1 MFWNATLAQAK
12 DPSIEIVCYKSG
24 YKGLLLGDSVTVTE
38 QMRAQA
44 ADLQMH
50 GGSPI
55 GNSRVKLTNVA
66 DCVKRGL
73 VKEGESPLEC
83 ACKQLEKDQI
93 TILHTVGG
101 DDTNTQAAELAKFL
115 LEESAYK
122 LCVVGLPKTIDN
134 DVFPI
139 RQSLGAYT
147 AAEHGAAYFANV
159 VNELSANPRML
170 ILHEVMGR
178 DCGWLTAYTAK
189 IYREEKL
196 SQLNWVEGFSGTP
209 VRRNKDVH
217 AVYIPEMQID
227 IDSESARYG
236 TTSSSQSARSV
247 RILSDMLPHLL
258 GPTIACI
265 RARLEACFSL
275 ARSVCRTAL
284 RRSWI
289 RTTAATSSSQRVPA
303 LRALLQRWRRVAK
316 TFLAMRLGTSSWTRS
331 IPAHGL
337 PNSLLRR

>member
-1 MFWNATLAQAK
+1 LLPAALLQAT

-24 YKGLLLGDSVTVTE
+24 YKGLLLGDSITVTE
-38 QMRAQA
+38 EMRSKA

-73 VKEGESPLEC
+73 VKEGESPLQC

-93 TILHTVGG
+93 TILHTIGG

-115 LEESAYK
+115 MEDSAYK

-147 AAEHGAAYFANV
+147 AAQHGATYFANV

-189 IYREEKL
+189 TYREEKL
-196 SQLNWVEGFSGTP
+196 SELSWVEGFSGTTCKK
-209 VRRNKDVH
+209 NKDVH
-217 AVYIPEMQID
+217 AVYIPEMQVD
-227 IDSESARYG
+227 IESESMRC
-236 TTSSSQSARSV
+236 V
-247 RILSDMLPHLL
+247 
-258 GPTIACI
+258 
-265 RARLEACFSL
+265 
-275 ARSVCRTAL
+275 TA
-284 RRSWI
+284 
-289 RTTAATSSSQRVPA
+289 SQRHSC
-303 LRALLQRWRRVAK
+303 
-316 TFLAMRLGTSSWTRS
+316 SS
-331 IPAHGL
+331 
-337 PNSLLRR
+337 

>member
-1 MFWNATLAQAK
+1 MLWNVTLAQAK

-178 DCGWLTAYTAK
+178 DCGWLTAYTTK
-189 IYREEKL
+189 VYREEKL
-196 SQLNWVEGFSGTP
+196 SQLKWVEGFSGTP

-227 IDSESARYG
+227 IESESARYG
-236 TTSSSQSARSV
+236 TTSRSQSARYV
-247 RILSDMLPHLL
+247 RVLSDTLPHLL
-258 GPTIACI
+258 GATVACMH
-265 RARLEACFSL
+265 AQLESCFSL
-275 ARSVCRTAL
+275 ACSVCR
-284 RRSWI
+284 
-289 RTTAATSSSQRVPA
+289 PA
-303 LRALLQRWRRVAK
+303 
-316 TFLAMRLGTSSWTRS
+316 
-331 IPAHGL
+331 
-337 PNSLLRR
+337 